1 MLWSC
6 SLLRLSNFQLL
17 EDSNNLLL
25 AQNYRYDVPLE
36 RLPELLR
43 HVVPADGVLEGQV
56 EHVLLGDISPA
67 VARLLLFA
75 LEAV

>member
-1 MLWSC
+1 M
-6 SLLRLSNFQLL
+6 LRLRNFKLL
-17 EDSNNLLL
+17 EDSNNSLL

-56 EHVLLGDISPA
+56 KHVLLGDISPA
-67 VARLLLFA
+67 VTRLLLLA